1 MRKYNTDTLV
11 LKKNQ
16 YFHILSS
23 NDTSGPY
30 NVEERLNV
38 IKIFIFKRYEH
49 DPDDINLDI
58 LNKRIRNNIHLNLKN
73 YII

>member
-16 YFHILSS
+16 SFHILSS
-23 NDTSGPY
+23 NDTSGRY

-38 IKIFIFKRYEH
+38 IKIFIFIKYMSM
-49 DPDDINLDI
+49 I
-58 LNKRIRNNIHLNLKN
+58 LMTLT
-73 YII
+73 